1 MAIGEARDVAPA
13 GLLGRIGRD
22 APRIDT
28 PEAYH
33 QAVLTDLQDLLGTVR
48 RWPDS
53 ELGEH
58 REVGRSVLNYGVSPL
73 TGRVVS
79 RDSADE
85 LAGEI
90 RATILRFDGR
100 FDPATFHVT
109 ATVDPDRTP
118 LDALV
123 LRLEGNLRGFPQPVP
138 FFARATANL
147 DSGFLEFLPEAAA

>member
-1 MAIGEARDVAPA
+1 MAIGDARDVAPA
-13 GLLGRIGRD
+13 GLLGRIGQDSR
-22 APRIDT
+22 RIET

-33 QAVLTDLQDLLGTVR
+33 QAVLADLQDLLGTVR
-48 RWPDS
+48 RWS
-53 ELGEH
+53 NAELDKH
-58 REVGRSVLNYGVSPL
+58 RDVGRSVLNYGVSPL
-73 TGRVVS
+73 TGRVLS

-100 FDPATFHVT
+100 FDPATFQVT

-118 LDALV
+118 LDALT
-123 LRLEGNLRGFPQPVP
+123 LRLEGNLRGFPRPVP

-147 DSGFLEFLPEAAA
+147 ESGFLEFLPEAAA